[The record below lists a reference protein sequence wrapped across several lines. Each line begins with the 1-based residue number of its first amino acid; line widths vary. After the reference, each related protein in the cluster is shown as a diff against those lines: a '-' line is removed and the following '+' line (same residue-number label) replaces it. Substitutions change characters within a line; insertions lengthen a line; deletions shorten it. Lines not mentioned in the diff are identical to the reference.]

1 MNDLYNYPLDFKF
14 KIATFSNDF
23 VATDAQG
30 QTLLYAREK
39 IFTWRDVVKVYS
51 DTTKNNLRYT
61 LRSNRLI
68 DFQQTFTISDAQ
80 GVELGKVRRKSIK
93 SLWRSTFELRNIQG
107 EHDFTIREKSVWT
120 KFLDSLF
127 GEIPIIG
134 GLSGYVFNPAY
145 IVQDNQGV
153 PYFEIK
159 KMPSFFGRRFQVHK
173 LIPQEVAQEERLL
186 LSMVMLVLLERSNG

>member
-1 MNDLYNYPLDFKF
+1 MNDFYNYPLDFKF

-23 VATDAQG
+23 VATDAKG

-39 IFTWRDVVKVYS
+39 IMTWRDVVKVYS
-51 DTTKNNLRYT
+51 DSSKKDLCYT

-80 GVELGKVRRKSIK
+80 GVQLGSVRRKSIK
-93 SLWRSTFELRNIQG
+93 SLWRSTFELRNTQG
-107 EHDFTIREKSVWT
+107 DLDFTIREKSVWT
-120 KFLDSLF
+120 KFFDSLF
-127 GEIPIIG
+127 GEIPILG

-145 IVQDNQGV
+145 IVLDKQGT

-159 KMPSFFGRRFQVHK
+159 KMPSFFGRKFQVHK
-173 LIPQEVAQEERLL
+173 LISQQVVEEQRLL
-186 LSMVMLVLLERSNG
+186 LSMVMLVLLERDNG